1 MQMEETVTE
10 KVPNVAP
17 KKLKHIGKEETCT
30 SIVVSAVTTSSRQ
43 KRLRTRKIV
52 IENENVSIEKTD
64 EENEKNLISSLS
76 ALPATKP
83 VPKSDSEGIF
93 WFEEP
98 KIIIENGKRTLKGL
112 TSRER
117 QQLIEI
123 NKTNFYLK
131 SENIRKVVQ
140 LNDENSD
147 APRLRAYDWAV
158 TNYAKGH
165 PKSILLQK
173 KGQRASI
180 VDPNLSYEGE
190 LRRHHRLLFDPF
202 RRGTHIFFEI
212 DGLIHRTTV
221 GQLTFIKWC
230 MENEVDQYVES
241 NLVDIRQHMSSAS
254 RKKSLAALSA
264 STSEEDEKESSI
276 REKNNDDIMGL
287 KITKNKKRRR
297 TELTRAP
304 TKLVRGLLL
313 TSFDIMTDTLSELK
327 TTVKK

>member
-1 MQMEETVTE
+1 METDIVVDNAQ
-10 KVPNVAP
+10 KKP
-17 KKLKHIGKEETCT
+17 KAEESCT
-30 SIVVSAVTTSSRQ
+30 NIVVSAVTTSSRQ
-43 KRLRTRKIV
+43 KRLRTRKICIEESEINDVPKKTNAEINV
-52 IENENVSIEKTD
+52 IP
-64 EENEKNLISSLS
+64 SLT
-76 ALPATKP
+76 AVPETIA

-98 KIIIENGKRTLKGL
+98 KIIIENARRTLKGL
-112 TSRER
+112 SSRER

-123 NKTNFYLK
+123 NKTNFYTK
-131 SENIRKVVQ
+131 DENIRKVVQ

-165 PKSILLQK
+165 PKSMLLQK
-173 KGQRASI
+173 KGQRATI

-230 MENEVDQYVES
+230 MENEVDQYVEN

-254 RKKSLAALSA
+254 RKKSLAALA
-264 STSEEDEKESSI
+264 SKKEEEDAKYLNNEEI
-276 REKNNDDIMGL
+276 IGCKNNAPY
-287 KITKNKKRRR
+287 KKRRR

-313 TSFDIMTDTLSELK
+313 TSFDIMTDTISELK
-327 TTVKK
+327 TNKKT

>member
-1 MQMEETVTE
+1 MEETTLQVQLT
-10 KVPNVAP
+10 P
-17 KKLKHIGKEETCT
+17 KKQIDSCT
-30 SIVVSAVTTSSRQ
+30 NIVVNAVTTSSRQ

-52 IENENVSIEKTD
+52 LEYDEQLEIHHLKTNINNVKSE
-64 EENEKNLISSLS
+64 LS
-76 ALPATKP
+76 TFPETKP

-131 SENIRKVVQ
+131 DENIRKVVQ

-173 KGQRASI
+173 KGQRATI

-241 NLVDIRQHMSSAS
+241 NLIDIRQHMSSAS
-254 RKKSLAALSA
+254 RKKSLAALTLKKEEEEEEENNKNNFS
-264 STSEEDEKESSI
+264 SEEI
-276 REKNNDDIMGL
+276 IGCKN
-287 KITKNKKRRR
+287 TPNKKRRR

-313 TSFDIMTDTLSELK
+313 TSFDIMTDTISELK
-327 TTVKK
+327 TTLKK